1 MKALRL
7 LPALLVAPL
16 LASTPA
22 CAQSE
27 LTISADDLRADI
39 TEWQDW
45 FFATHPDPA
54 FSMDVD
60 AVVAELAAISAR
72 LTGDYSRRE
81 AWLAL
86 SLVNPDFNDGHIA
99 ISMPMADYEAYLE
112 AGGANFTLPVRVEGG
127 RVFIAD
133 TLVATSPFEAGAEIL
148 SINGAP
154 VTPIVEASLERTH
167 GDGAGLRTYILEQ
180 RFSRYLWAL
189 TGGAESWRVET
200 RHAVREIAPARDVA
214 MTQTDQWTLDFADDA
229 AILTLNTFRPEYE
242 EAFAAFIQS
251 AFAAIAGAGT
261 DVLVIDISANGG
273 GAHQLSDR
281 LFAYLTDTRY
291 TPLSAVTARITP
303 ENQALIPGSELGQ
316 VVSTPFAQWIEPP
329 AELENRFDGA
339 VGFLI
344 GTGTYSQAIVTAATA
359 QDFEIAPVAGIAT
372 GGRANSTGQVQVHTL
387 SRSGLD
393 VAAPIYIFTRASG
406 DTSADPVIPDLPLEG
421 SREDQVEALITYLRA
436 AQK

>member
-1 MKALRL
+1 MKAPRL
-7 LPALLVAPL
+7 LPALLIAPL
-16 LASTPA
+16 LASAAA

-27 LTISADDLRADI
+27 PTIGAEDLRADM

-45 FFATHPDPA
+45 FFATHPNPA

-60 AVVAELAAISAR
+60 AVVAELAEISAG
-72 LTGDYSRRE
+72 LNGDYSRRE

-86 SLVNPDFNDGHIA
+86 SLINPDFNDGHMA

-112 AGGANFTLPVRVEGG
+112 AGGANFTLPVRIEGG
-127 RVFIAD
+127 RVFIAES
-133 TLVATSPFEAGAEIL
+133 VIETSPFEAGAEIL

-154 VTPIVEASLERTH
+154 VAPMVEASLERTH
-167 GDGAGLRTYILEQ
+167 GDGEGLRTYLVEQ

-189 TGGAESWRVET
+189 TGGADSWRVET
-200 RHAVREIAPARDVA
+200 SQGVRDIDPARDIA
-214 MTQTDQWTLDFADDA
+214 TTETDQWMLDFADDA
-229 AILTLNTFRPEYE
+229 AILTLNTFHPEYE
-242 EAFAAFIQS
+242 EAFAAFIEP
-251 AFAAIAGAGT
+251 AFAEIAEANSE
-261 DVLVIDISANGG
+261 VLVIDLSANGG

-281 LFAYLTDTRY
+281 LLSYLTDTRY

-316 VVSTPFAQWIEPP
+316 VVSTPFTQWVEPP
-329 AELENRFDGA
+329 AEQENRFDGEF
-339 VGFLI
+339 GFLI
-344 GTGTYSQAIVTAATA
+344 GTGTYSQAIVTAATV
-359 QDFEIAPVAGIAT
+359 QDFDIAPVAGVAT

-421 SREDQVEALITYLRA
+421 SREDQVEAFIAHLRETR
-436 AQK
+436 